1 MDRNLHYN
9 VVVIGGGPAGAVAA
23 IAAARQG
30 VKVLL
35 VEQNG
40 YLGGMLTGAGVGPQM
55 TFHAGNTQVVRGIPD
70 EIISRLQEL
79 GLSPGHMED
88 FVGYASSVTPFD
100 AEGMK
105 LILETM
111 AAEAGVQLLYHTV
124 YTGCAVENGSITK
137 VKLYSKSG
145 FFDVTADVFLDC
157 SADADLATHAGV
169 SSVYGRESD
178 NLAQPMT
185 MNIKVT
191 NVDREKVMAYVKS
204 NQNDMLS
211 TIPFDRLELI
221 PRTGIQGAYAVIKSA
236 KTKGEFDVDRDMVL
250 CFETNNPGEFILN
263 MSRIVRKS
271 AIDPFQLT
279 EAEMEGRRQAHLI
292 VAFMRKYIPG
302 FEYCRIV
309 STGPSIGIRES
320 RKINGCYKLTAEDL
334 LDNRMFSDA
343 IAMGGYPIDIH
354 SPDGAAMKH
363 RFLKT
368 GSWYSIPYRCLITNE
383 VNNLIVAGRC
393 ISTTHEACAA
403 IRVTPIVMAIGQAA
417 GTAAAQSVLSGQ
429 FANQLDTEMLRKTL
443 KKNGAFLE
451 EYINDFT
458 SPS

>member
-1 MDRNLHYN
+1 MNTELHYN
-9 VVVIGGGPAGAVAA
+9 VVVIGGGPAGTVAA

-30 VKVLL
+30 VTVLL
-35 VEQNG
+35 VEQSG

-55 TFHAGNTQVVRGIPD
+55 TFHAGDTQVVRGIPD

-100 AEGMK
+100 VEGMK

-111 AAEAGVQLLYHTV
+111 ATEAGVQLLYHTV
-124 YTGCAVENGSITK
+124 YTGCTVEDGILTK
-137 VKLYSKSG
+137 VKLYSKGG
-145 FFDVTADVFLDC
+145 FFEVTADVFLDC

-178 NLAQPMT
+178 HLAQPMT
-185 MNIKVT
+185 MNIKVA

-211 TIPFDRLELI
+211 TIPFERLELI

-236 KTKGEFDVDRDMVL
+236 KAKGEFDIDRDMVL

-279 EAEMEGRRQAHLI
+279 EAEIEGRRQAHLI
-292 VAFMRKYIPG
+292 VDFMRKHIPG
-302 FEYCRIV
+302 FENCRIV

-363 RFLKT
+363 RFLEK
-368 GSWYSIPYRCLITNE
+368 GSWYSIPFRALITNE
-383 VNNLIVAGRC
+383 VKNLIVAGRC
-393 ISTTHEACAA
+393 ISATYEACAA

-429 FANQLDTEMLRKTL
+429 SANRLDTEMLRDTL
-443 KKNGAFLE
+443 KQKGVFLE
-451 EYINDFT
+451 EYINKCT
-458 SPS
+458 LNS